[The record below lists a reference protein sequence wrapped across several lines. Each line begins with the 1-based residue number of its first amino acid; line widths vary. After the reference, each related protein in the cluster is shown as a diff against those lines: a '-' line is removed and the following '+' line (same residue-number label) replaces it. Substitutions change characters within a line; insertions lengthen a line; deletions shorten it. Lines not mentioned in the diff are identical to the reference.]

1 MSRALISRRFTQS
14 LFYVAHSNRLNLSFS
29 VFFIEIASVF
39 GSKVMG
45 KRSTDKKI
53 LENFFRDFRPK
64 HHIWGRNEIR
74 RNIASA
80 LKKLASLGAK
90 EGFRGGA

>member
-1 MSRALISRRFTQS
+1 MSRALISKRFTQS

-53 LENFFRDFRPK
+53 F
-64 HHIWGRNEIR
+64 EIFLGIPGQNTIYR
-74 RNIASA
+74 GATKSA
-80 LKKLASLGAK
+80 GISPAPLKN
-90 EGFRGGA
+90 